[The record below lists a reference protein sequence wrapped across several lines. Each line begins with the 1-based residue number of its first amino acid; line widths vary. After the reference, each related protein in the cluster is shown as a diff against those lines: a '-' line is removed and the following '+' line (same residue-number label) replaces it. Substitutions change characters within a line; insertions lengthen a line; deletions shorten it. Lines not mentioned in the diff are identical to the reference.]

1 MIGLPGRI
9 HPPGTFEPGPDRR
22 DEEAH
27 RVRVLALSKITS
39 ILVASLA
46 IGLVISTALLGMES
60 LTDYALLHLEMP
72 GINAAYFFWGAI
84 SSSVFM
90 GLIVAW
96 IVNAIVYAVPA
107 FVVLSVLEVV
117 RQIAAR

>member
-1 MIGLPGRI
+1 M
-9 HPPGTFEPGPDRR
+9 
-22 DEEAH
+22 
-27 RVRVLALSKITS
+27 SKIKS

-60 LTDYALLHLEMP
+60 LTDYALLRLEMP

-90 GLIVAW
+90 GMIVAW

-107 FVVLSVLEVV
+107 FVVLNVLEVV